1 MLILEKKD
9 ILAILRIIFQKNG
22 IIGDVIIPA
31 AAIFEIF
38 STIFFVTL
46 QSMTVSNI
54 PSRA

>member
-22 IIGDVIIPA
+22 IIGDVIIPT